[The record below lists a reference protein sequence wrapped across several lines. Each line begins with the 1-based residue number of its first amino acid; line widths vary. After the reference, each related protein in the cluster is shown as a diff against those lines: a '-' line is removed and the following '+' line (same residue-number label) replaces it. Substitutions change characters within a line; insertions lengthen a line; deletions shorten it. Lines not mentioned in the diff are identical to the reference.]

1 MSDHQKET
9 QFLLHCLRYHE
20 SAEHEALDQRILQ
33 IQRDELSVRRAVRLM
48 AVLTALAAVC
58 LGYAAALLPDYPHN
72 LSRFATRFIVK
83 VSCALGL
90 ASLVSLLGFVGVW
103 ARCRKDLG
111 ERREECRRLGR
122 NLLESRLGQ
131 PRTMPLP
138 GGKVQDPFDPGPPG
152 IVTGRNEERGST
164 FRSNQTY

>member
-1 MSDHQKET
+1 MTERQRET
-9 QFLLHCLRYHE
+9 TFLRQLIAYDDTAARHKLEE
-20 SAEHEALDQRILQ
+20 SISRA
-33 IQRDELSVRRAVRLM
+33 QRDERCVRRAVWLM